1 MTSAAVPAVA
11 GVIFGTLATTPVR
24 AMRIAQATDRTEA
37 LAAEVIAD
45 YPHTIS
51 KEVFPARW
59 QSPPQRD
66 CNVYRTTDDAA
77 VVVGFYDSEFRAHNR
92 SMSYCR
98 QTFRRV
104 TTVSRLRLTATWRS
118 VLAGVDTTS
127 LRPSLRLGRSTAL
140 ESAPRPSKLSHR
152 RSSRRLRPTDG

>member
-98 QTFRRV
+98 QIFRRV
-104 TTVSRLRLTATWRS
+104 TTGFASPPDSDVA
-118 VLAGVDTTS
+118 VG
-127 LRPSLRLGRSTAL
+127 LGRGRYDLLETLPSPGTEYSVRVCTSSLEAL
-140 ESAPRPSKLSHR
+140 AQKKQ
-152 RSSRRLRPTDG
+152 